1 MQENDNKP
9 TECQPVSFSSL
20 TEFELA
26 FRELKIEFDMKR
38 VWTLVF
44 AINFDSSFNV

>member
-1 MQENDNKP
+1 MQENDNNKP

-38 VWTLVF
+38 VSGLWFLL
-44 AINFDSSFNV
+44 FN

>member
-1 MQENDNKP
+1 MQENVNKP
-9 TECQPVSFSSL
+9 TESEPVSFNSL

-38 VWTLVF
+38 VNGFWL
-44 AINFDSSFNV
+44 ILL